1 MRQDANTSDVEPFP
15 RAVVIVASN
24 HVTKAHLLA
33 VAVCRLARVHFHFR
47 NEELVC
53 RVGHQISYCL
63 KGENFDFKEKRKRI
77 GELVTR

>member
-1 MRQDANTSDVEPFP
+1 MRKDANTSDVEPFP

-63 KGENFDFKEKRKRI
+63 KGENFDIKEKRKRI